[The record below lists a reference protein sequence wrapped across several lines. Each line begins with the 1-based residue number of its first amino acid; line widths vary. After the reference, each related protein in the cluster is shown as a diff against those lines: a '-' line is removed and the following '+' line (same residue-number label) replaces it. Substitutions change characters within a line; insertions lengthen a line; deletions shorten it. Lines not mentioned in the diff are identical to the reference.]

1 MSFERIS
8 FLKNARLLLSARE
21 NTFNNFKSKIFSTE
35 SLESERKSESK
46 VKPKTI
52 KLLDFLE
59 KIISNEININTEI
72 FIKYFKSQNPTILL
86 IELYHADKTEN
97 KKFVNNVNNALTEL
111 RNQEIPN
118 DENPKK
124 AINIVEEIFNFK

>member
-1 MSFERIS
+1 MGKGKMSFERIS

-46 VKPKTI
+46 AKPKTI

-59 KIISNEININTEI
+59 KIIGHEINTNTEI
-72 FIKYFKSQNPTILL
+72 FIKYFKFQNPTTLL
-86 IELYHADKTEN
+86 KELYHADKTEN
-97 KKFVNNVNNALTEL
+97 KKFVNNVNDALTEL
-111 RNQEIPN
+111 RN
-118 DENPKK
+118 
-124 AINIVEEIFNFK
+124 